1 MNGIIELFDISPN
14 AILITNSQGIILD
27 CNKSFEDL
35 VSLTKDKVL
44 NKTIENFVIN
54 ILNHGFVDI
63 QMDTDHT
70 NKFFTLSVNLEIKLS
85 ITIKKLSTSYAFFIY
100 NFYSPLQ
107 LDAYLSTFIRSF
119 NTFIENTPDFLYIKK
134 FNNGRHEF
142 QIVSECFAKLCGYE
156 RWQDLIGLDDFDV
169 FPKVFATQ
177 YYKEELDLINNGN
190 IGSFRQ
196 EYKKLNGDIG
206 TVSTTKTL
214 IKNNNGKPIGLF
226 GISRDISKIIEL
238 ENKLIEDAKIDYL
251 TKAFNRKSFNDDVNR
266 YIDLNKKYNNPFTL
280 VLLDIDNF
288 KVVNDLF
295 GHDRG
300 DKVLIL
306 LTKLFHKAVRKEDSL
321 YRIGG
326 DEFAVLL
333 PNAMVNDSKLI
344 LERIYKEFNKEVFL
358 KENGLSLS
366 AGVTEYISNET
377 LKTMFKRCDK
387 VLYESK
393 KSGKNK
399 ITVI

>member
-1 MNGIIELFDISPN
+1 MNEAVELFDVSPN
-14 AILITNSQGIILD
+14 AILITDSQGKIID
-27 CNKSFEDL
+27 CNKSFKEL
-35 VSLTKDKVL
+35 IGIKKDKIL
-44 NKTIENFVIN
+44 NHSIENFVIN

-63 QMDTDHT
+63 QMDSDHT

-107 LDAYLSTFIRSF
+107 LDTYLSTFIRSF

-142 QIVSECFAKLCGYE
+142 QIVSECFAKLCGYK

-169 FPKVFATQ
+169 FPKEFANK
-177 YYKEELDLINNGN
+177 YYKEELDLIKNEI

-196 EYKKLNGDIG
+196 EYKKEDGKIG
-206 TVSTTKTL
+206 TVSTTKT
-214 IKNNNGKPIGLF
+214 IIRDNKGKAIGLF
-226 GISRDISKIIEL
+226 GLSRDIGKIIEL
-238 ENKLIEDAKIDYL
+238 ENQLIEDAKIDYL

-266 YIDLNKKYNNPFTL
+266 YIDLNKKYSNPFTL

-333 PNAMVNDSKLI
+333 PNAIVKDSKLI
-344 LERIYKEFNKEVFL
+344 LERIYDEFNKEVFL

-366 AGVTEYISNET
+366 AGVTQYISNET

-387 VLYESK
+387 ALYESK

-399 ITVI
+399 ITMI